1 MQQSRIYILAYS
13 AILTIICG
21 GLLAFASEALKE
33 KQQANIEMEKK
44 SNILSCV
51 MNLKEGDDIEKL
63 YSTKVQS
70 YIIDYNGNKRTDMG
84 INDIKIEKEY
94 KKKHTERLLPIYEFK
109 NTEGTLEYI
118 VIPVYGYGLWNNIWG
133 YVALKSDCNTIQ
145 GIKFQHAGET
155 PGLGARIESEE
166 IQNRF
171 KNKTLFEADELISV
185 MMQKGENQDYS
196 KDPHKVDGMS
206 GATLTAK
213 GVNNM
218 LKEYFQ
224 CYQNYFK
231 KNIHN

>member
-33 KQQANIEMEKK
+33 KQQANIELEKK
-44 SNILSCV
+44 ANILSCV
-51 MNLKEGDDIEKL
+51 MTLKEGDNIEKL

-70 YIIDYNGNKRTDMG
+70 YIVDYKGNKREDME

-94 KKKHTERLLPIYEFK
+94 KKPPMERFLPIYEFK
-109 NTEGTLEYI
+109 NTEGTLEFI
-118 VIPVYGYGLWNNIWG
+118 VVPVYGYGLWNNIWG
-133 YVALKSDCNTIQ
+133 YIALKSDFNTIQ
-145 GIKFQHAGET
+145 GVKFQHAAET

-166 IQNRF
+166 IQSRF
-171 KNKTLFEADELISV
+171 RNKTLFEADNLISV
-185 MMQKGENQDYS
+185 LMQKGENQDYS
-196 KDPHKVDGMS
+196 KEPHKVDGMS
-206 GATLTAK
+206 GATLTGK

-231 KNIHN
+231 KNILN